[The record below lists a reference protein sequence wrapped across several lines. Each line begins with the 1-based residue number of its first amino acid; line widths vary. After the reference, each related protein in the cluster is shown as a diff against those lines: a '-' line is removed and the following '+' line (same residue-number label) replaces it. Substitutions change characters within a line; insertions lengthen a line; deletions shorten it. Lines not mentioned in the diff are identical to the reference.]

1 MAQKRQIYITS
12 FDLQRL
18 QDHLDNLDLN
28 TRKQFHALE
37 GEINRA
43 KIVEPKKVP
52 ENVITMNSRV
62 IYRDVEDESN
72 SEITLVFPEQSDVGQ
87 GRMSVLSP
95 IGTALLGY
103 AVGDEL
109 EWAVPGGTRRLKIEE
124 LLYQPESA
132 GDLDI

>member
-18 QDHLDNLDLN
+18 QDHLDNLDLK
-28 TRKQFHALE
+28 TRKEFHALE
-37 GEINRA
+37 GELNRA
-43 KIVEPKKVP
+43 KIVEPQEVP
-52 ENVITMNSRV
+52 GKVITMNSRLV
-62 IYRDVEDESN
+62 FRDVEDESR
-72 SEITLVFPEQSDVGQ
+72 SEITLVFPEHSDVDQ

-109 EWAVPGGTRRLKIEE
+109 DWTVPGGTRRLKIEE
-124 LLYQPESA
+124 LLYQPEAA
-132 GDLDI
+132 GDLGV